1 MGRLAA
7 RRIRTLRKERGWSA
21 QQLADECSRTGMG
34 SLTRSTIAKIE
45 SGVRRVT
52 ADEVTVLARALGV
65 TASELLESTGARV
78 FLSYAEQDS
87 ETALEI
93 ATSLGEQG
101 FEVYR
106 WQDLRGGRFIER
118 TEQEISRADA
128 FLVLLSPNYLAS
140 SWCRQERELAMHR
153 ELDLQA
159 SDPSRVF
166 IHVLQIADAP
176 YAPAGFLRHYDW
188 FNLTTAAKRA
198 EGLRALTDR
207 FMSTGDAAAVS
218 RGPQSRLF
226 RNRRDELD
234 TVQRALTDA
243 AGPHFWLVIGPTR
256 TWQVLVPAAAQH
268 GDGATR
274 SIRLGGWTLPL
285 DCQACRRSRATAG
298 CA

>member
-1 MGRLAA
+1 MGGYEGVAVMGRLAA
-7 RRIRTLRKERGWSA
+7 RRMHTLRKERGWSA
-21 QQLADECSRTGMG
+21 QQLADECSRAGMG

-106 WQDLRGGRFIER
+106 WQDLRGGPFIER

-128 FLVLLSPNYLAS
+128 FLVLLSPSYLAS
-140 SWCRQERELAMHR
+140 SWCRQERELAMHH

-159 SDPSRVF
+159 SGWRPRSGVNDSGR
-166 IHVLQIADAP
+166 
-176 YAPAGFLRHYDW
+176 W
-188 FNLTTAAKRA
+188 FPGEVT
-198 EGLRALTDR
+198 
-207 FMSTGDAAAVS
+207 
-218 RGPQSRLF
+218 Q
-226 RNRRDELD
+226 RR
-234 TVQRALTDA
+234 
-243 AGPHFWLVIGPTR
+243 
-256 TWQVLVPAAAQH
+256 
-268 GDGATR
+268 
-274 SIRLGGWTLPL
+274 
-285 DCQACRRSRATAG
+285 
-298 CA
+298 